1 MEHEQC
7 EFGMIGLGVMGSN
20 FLLNVADSGFSV
32 IGYDKDPKKAQTLKE
47 ISDGQ
52 VLGVTSAEEF
62 IQRLAT
68 PRKIM
73 MLVPAGPIVDAVI
86 EELIPHLDA
95 GDMLIDGGNSHY
107 TDTDRR
113 MEKLEGE
120 NIHYLGIGVSGGEE
134 GARRGP
140 SLMPGGHQKAYELVR
155 PMLEA
160 AAAKVNGEPCVTYL
174 GTKSAGHFVKMVHNG
189 IEYAIMQLTAEAYD
203 FMKRGMHLTN
213 EDVQRLFSEWNE
225 GELQSFLI
233 EITADIFREKD
244 AETGEGLL
252 VDKILDKAKQKGT
265 GKWTSQVAMDLG
277 VPIPTIDVSVT
288 MRFLSALKQQR
299 VAASQDLNL
308 GNLDVKEDR
317 LTTEKQLHNALY
329 FAITVAYAQGLAMLE
344 AASEEFDYGIDIEDV
359 ARIWRGG
366 CIIRASFLEDIM
378 QAYRKKPDLP
388 NLILDEFIAKLM
400 KERHADTRMVVSLG
414 VEQGIPVPALASSLT
429 YFDAYRT
436 ERLPS
441 NLTQAQRDYFG
452 AHTYER
458 IDQEGV
464 FHTEWNNDPAVR
476 DARHDDTGVRD
487 TH

>member
-1 MEHEQC
+1 
-7 EFGMIGLGVMGSN
+7 MGSN
-20 FLLNVADSGFSV
+20 FLLNVADSGFSAV
-32 IGYDKDPKKAQTLKE
+32 GYDKDAKKAEALKE
-47 ISDGQ
+47 ASEGR
-52 VLGVTSAEEF
+52 VLGVTTPEEF
-62 IQRLAT
+62 IKRLAT

-86 EELIPHLDA
+86 EELIPHLEK

-113 MEKLEGE
+113 MKKLEGE
-120 NIHYLGIGVSGGEE
+120 NIHYLGVGVSGGEE

-140 SLMPGGHQKAYELVR
+140 SLMPGGHQEAYELVR

-160 AAAKVNGEPCVTYL
+160 AAAKFNGDPCVTYL

-189 IEYAIMQLTAEAYD
+189 IEYAIMQLTAEIYD
-203 FMKRGMHLTN
+203 FMKRGMGLKN

-225 GELQSFLI
+225 GELQSFLV

-299 VAASQDLNL
+299 VAAAKDLNL
-308 GNLDVKEDR
+308 GNLDVQEDR
-317 LTTEKQLHNALY
+317 LSTEKQLHNALY
-329 FAITVAYAQGLAMLE
+329 FAIAVAYAQGLAMLE
-344 AASEEFDYGIDIEDV
+344 AASEEFDYGINIEDV

-388 NLILDEFIAKLM
+388 NLILDESLAKIM
-400 KERHADTRMVVSLG
+400 KERHADTRKVVALG

-458 IDQEGV
+458 IDQEGI
-464 FHTEWNNDPAVR
+464 FHTEWNSDPAVR
-476 DARHDDTGVRD
+476 DARHDDPGVKGD
-487 TH
+487 G